1 MKLSPTFLC
10 YMPKQSSKLSA
21 TRPSTFT
28 PIFYSMTT
36 PECHFGQKHAAMQSG
51 SGFQE
56 TEIGFRRAE
65 IGFRT
70 SVIGFLKEE
79 NNGPKAEMNDPM
91 TEGNIGKAKMH
102 CRRASG
108 IPRWPSG
115 FVQTMEMHHRA

>member
-1 MKLSPTFLC
+1 
-10 YMPKQSSKLSA
+10 
-21 TRPSTFT
+21 
-28 PIFYSMTT
+28 MTA
-36 PECHFGQKHAAMQSG
+36 PNCNFGKNRAAIQSG

-56 TEIGFRRAE
+56 TEIGFRRSEIGFRRAE

-115 FVQTMEMHHRA
+115 FVESMEMHCGA